1 MIEFR
6 DIDYSDRDLVLRHTL
21 HSSTRNCDFNFM
33 NLVSWSFI
41 YGTQIA
47 VHRGLLVVRFR
58 FEGRTAYL
66 PPLCAETY
74 CHDEHSENYA
84 AVLLDLF
91 EDTEAQGHPFR
102 MMGVTAEMLE
112 RLHAVLPGRFEAYAD
127 PALAD
132 YIYDRESLSTLAGK
146 KLQPNPLYL

>member
-66 PPLCAETY
+66 PPLCAK
-74 CHDEHSENYA
+74 
-84 AVLLDLF
+84 
-91 EDTEAQGHPFR
+91 PI
-102 MMGVTAEMLE
+102 VTT
-112 RLHAVLPGRFEAYAD
+112 
-127 PALAD
+127 
-132 YIYDRESLSTLAGK
+132 STVRTTPPYSSICLKTPKPKVTPSA
-146 KLQPNPLYL
+146 

>member
-66 PPLCAETY
+66 PPLCAETSTVRTTPPY
-74 CHDEHSENYA
+74 SSIC
-84 AVLLDLF
+84 LK
-91 EDTEAQGHPFR
+91 TPKPK
-102 MMGVTAEMLE
+102 VTPSA
-112 RLHAVLPGRFEAYAD
+112 
-127 PALAD
+127 
-132 YIYDRESLSTLAGK
+132 
-146 KLQPNPLYL
+146 

>member
-58 FEGRTAYL
+58 FEHNSQFGSEVTPKVGL
-66 PPLCAETY
+66 TY
-74 CHDEHSENYA
+74 NFNA
-84 AVLLDLF
+84 
-91 EDTEAQGHPFR
+91 
-102 MMGVTAEMLE
+102 
-112 RLHAVLPGRFEAYAD
+112 
-127 PALAD
+127 
-132 YIYDRESLSTLAGK
+132 
-146 KLQPNPLYL
+146 N